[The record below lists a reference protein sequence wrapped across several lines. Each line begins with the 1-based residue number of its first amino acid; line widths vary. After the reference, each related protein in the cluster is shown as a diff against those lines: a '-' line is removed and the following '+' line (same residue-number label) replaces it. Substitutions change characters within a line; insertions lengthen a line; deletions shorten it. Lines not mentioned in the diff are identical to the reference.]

1 MRILIIALL
10 VSTGT
15 LANDYTPDPANGAF
29 LHGDHCVDCHLVENH
44 EALYTR
50 ENRVVDRRI
59 RLNGQVSACVQVL
72 NLGWFPDEEKNVSE
86 FLNQEYYKFSQEPL

>member
-1 MRILIIALL
+1 MRTLIIALL
-10 VSTGT
+10 ASTGA
-15 LANDYTPDPANGAF
+15 LASDYTPDPENGAF
-29 LHGDHCVDCHLVENH
+29 LHGDHCVDCHRVDNH

-50 ENRVVDRRI
+50 ENRIVQERI

-72 NLGWFPDEEKNVSE
+72 NLGWFPDEEKDISE